1 MRGIDQ
7 VILGACNHS
16 RSPANLGKSNAPV
29 GREYN
34 PFPMMHLSIPKLGP
48 TRWRLRDI
56 RRARL
61 TRWLLLG
68 GLLFMVGLQSA
79 LAAYVCNMPD
89 GAMSPTMAMGTSGA
103 DAAMA
108 STCPQMKHTAADR
121 VLCARHCAS
130 DASAPTAI
138 HSLSVPPSVLV
149 ALPPSLPMAV
159 ALSSP
164 MTPHRRQR
172 DRLRTPPPTNLLFC
186 SLLI

>member
-1 MRGIDQ
+1 MT
-7 VILGACNHS
+7 
-16 RSPANLGKSNAPV
+16 
-29 GREYN
+29 
-34 PFPMMHLSIPKLGP
+34 HLSIPKLGP

-79 LAAYVCNMPD
+79 LAAYVCTMPD
-89 GAMSPTMAMGTSGA
+89 GAMGPTMAMGTSAA
-103 DAAMA
+103 DRAMA
-108 STCPQMKHTAADR
+108 STCPQMKHTASDR
-121 VLCARHCAS
+121 ALCAKHCAS

-138 HSLSVPPSVLV
+138 HPLSVPPSLLV
-149 ALPPSLPMAV
+149 ALPPSLPTAV

-164 MTPHRRQR
+164 MTACQRQL
-172 DRLRTPPPTNLLFC
+172 DRLRAPPPPASLLFC

>member
-1 MRGIDQ
+1 MMR
-7 VILGACNHS
+7 L
-16 RSPANLGKSNAPV
+16 PL
-29 GREYN
+29 
-34 PFPMMHLSIPKLGP
+34 PKLGP

-79 LAAYVCNMPD
+79 LAAYVCTMPD
-89 GAMSPTMAMGTSGA
+89 GAMGPTMAMGTSAA
-103 DAAMA
+103 DASMA

-121 VLCARHCAS
+121 ALCAKHCAS

-138 HSLSVPPSVLV
+138 HPLSVPPSALV
-149 ALPPSLPMAV
+149 ALPPALPTAV

-164 MTPHRRQR
+164 MTASQRQR
-172 DRLRTPPPTNLLFC
+172 DRLRASPPPASLLFC

>member
-1 MRGIDQ
+1 MT
-7 VILGACNHS
+7 
-16 RSPANLGKSNAPV
+16 
-29 GREYN
+29 
-34 PFPMMHLSIPKLGP
+34 HLSIPKLGP

-79 LAAYVCNMPD
+79 LAGYVCTMPD
-89 GAMSPTMAMGTSGA
+89 GRMGPTMAMGTSAA
-103 DAAMA
+103 DKAMT

-121 VLCARHCAS
+121 ALCAKHCAS
-130 DASAPTAI
+130 DASAPTAV
-138 HSLSVPPSVLV
+138 HPLSVPPSALV
-149 ALPPSLPMAV
+149 ALPPLLPAAV

-164 MTPHRRQR
+164 MTVDQRQR
-172 DRLRTPPPTNLLFC
+172 DRLRTPPPASLLFC

>member
-1 MRGIDQ
+1 MT
-7 VILGACNHS
+7 
-16 RSPANLGKSNAPV
+16 
-29 GREYN
+29 
-34 PFPMMHLSIPKLGP
+34 HLSLPKLGP
-48 TRWRLRDI
+48 ARWRLRDI

-68 GLLFMVGLQSA
+68 GLLFMLGLQSA

-89 GAMSPTMAMGTSGA
+89 SAIGPVTAMGVSRA

-121 VLCARHCAS
+121 ALCAKHCAS
-130 DASAPTAI
+130 DASAPVAA
-138 HSLSVPPSVLV
+138 HPLSVPPSALV
-149 ALPPSLPMAV
+149 ALPPSLPKAV

-164 MTPHRRQR
+164 MTANQRVR
-172 DRLRTPPPTNLLFC
+172 DRFRSPPPPASLLFC

>member
-1 MRGIDQ
+1 MTR
-7 VILGACNHS
+7 LS
-16 RSPANLGKSNAPV
+16 
-29 GREYN
+29 
-34 PFPMMHLSIPKLGP
+34 FPRLGP

-68 GLLFMVGLQSA
+68 GLLFMLGLQSA

-89 GAMSPTMAMGTSGA
+89 GAMGPVMAMGVSRA

-108 STCPQMKHTAADR
+108 STCPQMKHTAGDR
-121 VLCARHCAS
+121 ALCARHCAS
-130 DASAPTAI
+130 DASAPVTA
-138 HSLSVPPSVLV
+138 HPLSVPPSALV
-149 ALPPSLPMAV
+149 ALPPALPKAV

-164 MTPHRRQR
+164 MTVSQRVR
-172 DRLRTPPPTNLLFC
+172 DRFRSRPPPASLLFC